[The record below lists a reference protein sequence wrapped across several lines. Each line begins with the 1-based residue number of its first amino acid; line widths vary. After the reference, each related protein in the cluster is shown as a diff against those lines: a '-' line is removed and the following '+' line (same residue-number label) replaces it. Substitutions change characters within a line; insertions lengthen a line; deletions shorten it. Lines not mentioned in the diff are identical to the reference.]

1 MLYSKLCKMY
11 CNGSYIIIKVM
22 YLAVLYANESL
33 LFEKKNYW
41 YHDYNIRVFF
51 DWELKV

>member
-33 LFEKKNYW
+33 YLKKKTTGIMII
-41 YHDYNIRVFF
+41 IRVFF